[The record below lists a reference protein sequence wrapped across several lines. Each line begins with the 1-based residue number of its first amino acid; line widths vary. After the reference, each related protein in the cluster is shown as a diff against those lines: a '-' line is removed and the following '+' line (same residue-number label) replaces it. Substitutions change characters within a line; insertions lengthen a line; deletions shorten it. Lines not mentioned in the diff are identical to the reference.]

1 MTASE
6 IVSRAI
12 DDHRAGRLAQA
23 EAGYRDALALEPKH
37 FDALHLLGYV
47 HHQRGDHREAIE
59 WMRRALEQEPAAF
72 PAHTNLGLA
81 YLALDD
87 FDGARA
93 SFERAVELNP
103 EYVLAHESLATLLRT
118 QGHAEAAA
126 QAFQRVVTLRP
137 ESAEAHNNLGIALHE
152 RGQLD
157 AARAS
162 YAKALELDPN
172 LAGALLNMGE
182 VLRLQG
188 QHAESVE
195 FCRRAVAAQPSSAE
209 ARYNLGIALHVHG
222 LRMEALESMR
232 AALSISP
239 DYVEARWAL
248 TMLELPPVHAA
259 GETPE
264 ETRRV
269 FARGLVDLDAWFSGS
284 RVHEGYKAVGSQQ
297 PFYLAYH
304 DLNHVELLSR
314 YGDLCARLLRQWQS
328 DQRLSKPTKRPG
340 APIRLAIVSGHIFD
354 HSVWTAITRGFCEHL
369 DHRRVSV
376 HIFYTAVAD
385 DRETA
390 AARTLATSFVK
401 AQMPLRQWVDAIRAA
416 EPDVILFPEIG
427 MDQMSARLAALRIA
441 PVQLVAWGH
450 PVTTGLPT
458 IDGYLSAT
466 AFEPGDA
473 QDHYREHLVAL
484 PNLGCCYRS
493 LGVTPSAPDIVELG
507 VDPESPMLLCPGIPY
522 KYQPEHDA
530 LYVEIAR
537 RLGRVRLVF
546 FKDMSIGITR
556 ALHDRLERVFA
567 KAGLDP
573 REFLVVAPRLDRPTF
588 FGLMQQA
595 DLFLDTIGF
604 SGFNTVMQAIECG
617 LPVVAYRGRFMR
629 GRFGSG
635 ILERMGLGE
644 LVADTEAEYVD
655 LVVQLCR
662 NAQYRSGIRK
672 HIEQS
677 RHVLFNDTEPVRELE
692 NVLLQFAQN
701 GVPHALAS

>member
-6 IVSRAI
+6 IVARAM
-12 DDHRAGRLAQA
+12 DDHRAGRFAQA

-47 HHQRGDHREAIE
+47 HYQRGNHREAIE
-59 WMRRALEQEPAAF
+59 WMLRALEREPLAY

-87 FDGARA
+87 FDDARA

-103 EYVLAHESLATLLRT
+103 EYVLAHERLATILRT

-126 QAFQRVVTLRP
+126 QAFQRVVTLQP
-137 ESAEAHNNLGIALHE
+137 ESAEAHNNLGIVLHE
-152 RGQLD
+152 RGQLA

-172 LAGALLNMGE
+172 LAGALLNMSA

-188 QHAESVE
+188 KYAESVE
-195 FCRRAVAAQPSSAE
+195 FCRRAVAAQPSSAK
-209 ARYNLGIALHVHG
+209 ARYSLGIALHVYG
-222 LRMEALESMR
+222 LRIEAMESMR

-239 DYVEARWAL
+239 DDAEARWAL

-259 GETPE
+259 GETSE
-264 ETRRV
+264 ETRSA
-269 FARGLVDLDAWFSGS
+269 FSRGLVDLDAWFSGS
-284 RVHEGYKAVGSQQ
+284 RVHEGYKGVGCQH

-304 DLNHVELLSR
+304 DGNHVELLSR
-314 YGDLCARLLRQWQS
+314 YGDLCTRLLRQWQS
-328 DQRLSKPTKRPG
+328 DQRLSEPTKRPS
-340 APIRLAIVSGHIFD
+340 APIRLAIVSGHMFD

-376 HIFYTAVAD
+376 HIFYTGVAD
-385 DRETA
+385 DDETTT
-390 AARTLATSFVK
+390 ARTLATSFVK
-401 AQMPLRQWVDAIRAA
+401 VQMPLRQWVDAIRAA

-427 MDQMSARLAALRIA
+427 MDEMSARLAALRIA

-473 QDHYREHLVAL
+473 QDHYRERLVTL

-493 LGVTPSAPDIVELG
+493 LGVIPRLPNVVELSI
-507 VDPESPMLLCPGIPY
+507 DPRRPLLLCAGTPY
-522 KYQPEHDA
+522 KYQPDHDA

-546 FKDMSIGITR
+546 FKDTAMGIAR

-567 KAGLDP
+567 NAGLDP
-573 REFLVVAPRLDRPTF
+573 HEFLVLAPQLDRPTF

-595 DLFLDTIGF
+595 DLLLDTIGF

-635 ILERMGLGE
+635 ILERMGLAE
-644 LVADTEAEYVD
+644 LVAETDAEYVD
-655 LVVQLCR
+655 LVVQLCQ
-662 NAQYRSGIRK
+662 NAQHRSGIRK

-692 NVLLQFAQN
+692 NVLVQFTQN
-701 GVPHALAS
+701 GVPHADAS